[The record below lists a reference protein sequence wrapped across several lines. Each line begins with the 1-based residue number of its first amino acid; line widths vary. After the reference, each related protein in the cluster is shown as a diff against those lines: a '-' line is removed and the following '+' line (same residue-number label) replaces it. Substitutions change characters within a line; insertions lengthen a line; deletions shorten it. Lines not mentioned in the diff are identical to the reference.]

1 MIILKGEKLNKNV
14 GLIIKLQK
22 GKLDSFISWSPKEI
36 KARK

>member
-22 GKLDSFISWSPKEI
+22 GKLDNFIS
-36 KARK
+36 